1 MPEKNSKESIKGFIS
16 SIQSLGAVD
25 GPGIRFVV
33 FMQGCPLRCIYCH
46 NPETWDVKGGDV
58 ITADEILK
66 KVMRYR
72 AYFGEDGGITISG
85 GEALLQIEFV
95 TEVFRL
101 CKENNINT
109 ALDTS
114 GIGYSDEVK
123 LHRLLEYTDLVICDI
138 KFTTEQEY
146 VKYTGGSL
154 KKVIDFL
161 DILRERNIDL
171 WIRQVIVPGINDTK
185 EAIKQLKELTES
197 YENVKKLELL
207 PFKKLCSGKYENMK
221 LEFKLR
227 DTPETSDKKIK
238 ELYELMEQDY

>member
-1 MPEKNSKESIKGFIS
+1 MPEKNSTESVRGLIS
-16 SIQSLGAVD
+16 STQSLGAVD

-33 FMQGCPLRCIYCH
+33 FMQGCPLRCVYCH
-46 NPETWDVKGGDV
+46 NPETWDVKGGYEV
-58 ITADEILK
+58 TADEILK
-66 KVMRYR
+66 KALRYKG
-72 AYFGEDGGITISG
+72 YFGEDGGITISG

-114 GIGYSDEVK
+114 GIGWSDRVK
-123 LHRLLEYTDLVICDI
+123 FDRLLEYTDLVICDI

-146 VKYTGGSL
+146 KDYTGGSL
-154 KKVIDFL
+154 KKVIEFL
-161 DILRERNIDL
+161 DILGEQNIKL
-171 WIRQVIVPGINDTK
+171 WVRQVIVPGINDNK
-185 EAIKQLKELTES
+185 EAVKQLKELTGR
-197 YENVKKLELL
+197 YDNVEKIELL
-207 PFKKLCSGKYENMK
+207 PFKKLCISKYENMK

-238 ELYELMEQDY
+238 ELYEFME